1 MFCVLGFGVLGSGV
15 FFFLFFFF
23 FSYCDRC
30 LKEEVGMVEIG
41 GFGLVEIG
49 GFLGGFLGLDR
60 CCVGGF
66 ISSSDGCD
74 SRRSGLICIMG

>member
-1 MFCVLGFGVLGSGV
+1 MA
-15 FFFLFFFF
+15 
-23 FSYCDRC
+23 
-30 LKEEVGMVEIG
+30 EIG
-41 GFGLVEIG
+41 GFVLVEIG

-60 CCVGGF
+60 CCVWGF